1 MTEVREPFNW
11 QRWIRDFQ
19 KKPGGMYILFGLAG
33 LGIALLMSGG
43 RPESTGMKAPV
54 AEREALQ
61 RDESEIMT
69 VEKRMERELS
79 RTLERMDG
87 VGKVTVKI
95 HLKTGHR
102 RIWERQSRITKRAQQ
117 QQQELHTEESSSDE
131 IVLAGARDGV
141 DNPILK
147 EELAPEIEGVVVV
160 ATGASNPRVKQLL
173 TDTVM
178 TILNLPSHR
187 VLVIAGKEW

>member
-1 MTEVREPFNW
+1 MAEEREPFNW
-11 QRWIRDFQ
+11 QRWGRDFQ
-19 KKPGGMYILFGLAG
+19 KKPGGMYILLGLAG
-33 LGIALLMSGG
+33 LGIALLISGG
-43 RPESTGMKAPV
+43 RPEPKPVKVPV
-54 AEREALQ
+54 A
-61 RDESEIMT
+61 DSETVHLEGSELMT
-69 VEKRMERELS
+69 AEKRLERELS
-79 RTLERMDG
+79 RTLERMEG
-87 VGKVTVKI
+87 VGAVTVKI
-95 HLKTGHR
+95 HLRTGHR

-117 QQQELHTEESSSDE
+117 QQHELHTEESSSDE

-160 ATGASNPRVKQLL
+160 ATGAATPRVKQLL

-187 VLVIAGKEW
+187 VMVIAGKEW